1 MNKGNLTFIDSIK
14 ILWISFWAAFATLTV
29 FLPVTIA
36 SLLSKTGNLAFT
48 ISKLWAHIMLKA
60 TCVHPVIRGRD
71 KIIKGKS
78 YIIISNHQS
87 EYDILAIVTTLGIQF
102 RWIIKKELLKV
113 PLFGY
118 ALYKSRNIFID
129 RGQGDAA
136 MKSIRQSMERL
147 PEGVSLMFFAE
158 GTRSQDGTIQPFKKG
173 GFVMAMEKGIPIL
186 PVTVN
191 GSRKVLPKKSLV
203 FHPGPIEVVISD
215 PIETTGL
222 SLGNLQDLMDK
233 TREVIIT
240 NFKPNFPDEV
250 DCS

>member
-1 MNKGNLTFIDSIK
+1 MNKGNNSFIDIFK
-14 ILWISFWAAFATLTV
+14 IFWISFWAAIATLLV
-29 FLPVTIA
+29 FFPVIIA
-36 SLLSKTGNLAFT
+36 SMLSKTGDPAFT
-48 ISKLWAHIMLKA
+48 ISKIWAHIMLRV
-60 TCVHPVIRGRD
+60 TCVRPMIRGKE

-129 RGQGDAA
+129 RGHGEAA
-136 MKSIRQSMERL
+136 MKSIREGMERL

-158 GTRSQDGTIQPFKKG
+158 GTRSEDGSIQPFKKG

-191 GSRKVLPKKSLV
+191 GSRKVLPKKTLL

-215 PIETTGL
+215 PIETTGV
-222 SLGNLQDLMDK
+222 SKENLQVLMDR
-233 TREVIIT
+233 TREVIIS
-240 NFKPNFPDEV
+240 NFNPNFPEAAN
-250 DCS
+250 

>member
-1 MNKGNLTFIDSIK
+1 MNKGDHSFIDIFK
-14 ILWISFWAAFATLTV
+14 IIWISFWAALATLLV
-29 FLPVTIA
+29 FFPVIIA
-36 SLLSKTGNLAFT
+36 SMLSKTGDLAFT
-48 ISKLWAHIMLKA
+48 ISKVWAHIMLRV
-60 TCVHPVIRGRD
+60 TRVRPMIRGKE

-102 RWIIKKELLKV
+102 RWIIKRELLKV

-129 RGQGDAA
+129 RGHGETA
-136 MKSIRQSMERL
+136 MKSIREGMERL

-158 GTRSQDGTIQPFKKG
+158 GTRSEDGSIQPFKKG

-191 GSRKVLPKKSLV
+191 GSRKVLPKKTLL
-203 FHPGPIEVVISD
+203 FHPGPIEVVVSD
-215 PIETTGL
+215 PIETKGL
-222 SLGNLQDLMDK
+222 SKENLQDLMDR
-233 TREVIIT
+233 TREVIIS
-240 NFKPNFPDEV
+240 NFKPDFPEAA
-250 DCS
+250 S

>member
-1 MNKGNLTFIDSIK
+1 MNKGNHSFLDILK
-14 ILWISFWAAFATLTV
+14 IFWISFWASFATLIV
-29 FLPVTIA
+29 FFPVIVA
-36 SLLSKTGNLAFT
+36 SMLSNTGNLAFI
-48 ISKLWAHIMLKA
+48 ISKIWAHFMLKT
-60 TCVHPVIRGRD
+60 TCVHTVIRGGE

-87 EYDILAIVTTLGIQF
+87 DYDILAIVTTLGIQF

-129 RGQGDAA
+129 RGQGEAA
-136 MKSIRQSMERL
+136 MKSIREGMERL

-158 GTRSQDGTIQPFKKG
+158 GTRSEDGAIQPFKKG
-173 GFVMAMEKGIPIL
+173 GFVMAMEKGIPVL

-215 PIETTGL
+215 PIETVGC
-222 SLGNLQDLMDK
+222 SIENLQDIMDK
-233 TREVIIT
+233 TREVIIS
-240 NFKPNFPDEV
+240 NFKPDFPEEA
-250 DCS
+250 S